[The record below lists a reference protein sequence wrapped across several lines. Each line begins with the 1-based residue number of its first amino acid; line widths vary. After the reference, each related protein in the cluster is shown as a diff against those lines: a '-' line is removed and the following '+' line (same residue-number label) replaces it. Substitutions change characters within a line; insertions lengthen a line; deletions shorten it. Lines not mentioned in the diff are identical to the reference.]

1 MSLKFDT
8 LAVHAGAE
16 PDAETGAVAPPIH
29 LSTTFAHY
37 PQGGKPGAFSYQR
50 DDNPTQRRLESA
62 LAALEGGVSALAYAS
77 GMAAIAAV
85 LDQLQRGERMVLPED
100 CYVGLRAFATEVLPE
115 RGVDVVVVDTT
126 DLDAVRKACAPGLAL
141 LWVESPSNPCLRVSD
156 IAALSRLAHDHG
168 ALCVCDNTFA
178 TPVLQRPLQ
187 LGADIVMHSTTK
199 YFGGHSDV
207 LGGALVFARDD
218 ARHAAIRQRRL
229 LSGAILS
236 PFSAWLT
243 LRGCRSL
250 PARLALHCAN
260 AHRLATALAA
270 FPAVARVHYP
280 GLPSHPGHALAARQM
295 RDFGAMLSIE
305 LRGGFD
311 AAANAVR
318 KVEVFTNA
326 TSLGGCESL
335 IEHRAAAEGEHSQ
348 SPPGLLRLSIG
359 LEDADDLIT
368 DLQQALAA
376 S

>member
-1 MSLKFDT
+1 M
-8 LAVHAGAE
+8 
-16 PDAETGAVAPPIH
+16 
-29 LSTTFAHY
+29 
-37 PQGGKPGAFSYQR
+37 
-50 DDNPTQRRLESA
+50 
-62 LAALEGGVSALAYAS
+62 
-77 GMAAIAAV
+77 
-85 LDQLQRGERMVLPED
+85 
-100 CYVGLRAFATEVLPE
+100 
-115 RGVDVVVVDTT
+115 
-126 DLDAVRKACAPGLAL
+126 
-141 LWVESPSNPCLRVSD
+141 
-156 IAALSRLAHDHG
+156 
-168 ALCVCDNTFA
+168 
-178 TPVLQRPLQ
+178 
-187 LGADIVMHSTTK
+187 
-199 YFGGHSDV
+199 
-207 LGGALVFARDD
+207 
-218 ARHAAIRQRRL
+218 
-229 LSGAILS
+229 
-236 PFSAWLT
+236 
-243 LRGCRSL
+243 
-250 PARLALHCAN
+250 ALHCAN